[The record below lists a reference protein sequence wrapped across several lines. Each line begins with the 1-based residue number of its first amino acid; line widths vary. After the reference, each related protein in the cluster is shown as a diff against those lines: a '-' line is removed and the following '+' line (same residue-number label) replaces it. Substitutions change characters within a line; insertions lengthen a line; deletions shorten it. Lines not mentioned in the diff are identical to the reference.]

1 MITPR
6 RPVSSEAGV
15 SLGATSAYTPRSRTL
30 RAMRWQYCPPA
41 SRTVICG
48 FKLLIVLRSI
58 LLGSILLVSILVGAK
73 LNGFGL
79 AQPLHHHL
87 LGGVQQGLGPGHGRD
102 GLLHFRILFHG
113 NLARFVH
120 AERGD
125 VYLALQLLPDP
136 LAIRAE
142 ISFREFDLVLP
153 QETSEI
159 VHHLVVRFPTLG
171 QLCVLPR
178 SKEFRREIVQRVLA
192 EHLGLKLV
200 VLCGRV
206 LLVRR
211 DSAAAVNRPAAVGH
225 LHVLS
230 ILLIQV
236 RVRVIIQER

>member
-58 LLGSILLVSILVGAK
+58 PLVSIPVGAK

-113 NLARFVH
+113 
-120 AERGD
+120 
-125 VYLALQLLPDP
+125 
-136 LAIRAE
+136 
-142 ISFREFDLVLP
+142 
-153 QETSEI
+153 
-159 VHHLVVRFPTLG
+159 
-171 QLCVLPR
+171 
-178 SKEFRREIVQRVLA
+178 
-192 EHLGLKLV
+192 
-200 VLCGRV
+200 
-206 LLVRR
+206 
-211 DSAAAVNRPAAVGH
+211 
-225 LHVLS
+225 
-230 ILLIQV
+230 
-236 RVRVIIQER
+236 